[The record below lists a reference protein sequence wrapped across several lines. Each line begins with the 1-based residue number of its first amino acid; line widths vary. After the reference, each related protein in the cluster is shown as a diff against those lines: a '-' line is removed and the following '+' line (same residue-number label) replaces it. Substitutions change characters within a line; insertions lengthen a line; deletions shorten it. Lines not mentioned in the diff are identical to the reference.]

1 MCLVSSRSALCSPLE
16 QAQGWGSQT
25 GEAGLEGTLI
35 PSSRGRDSGAQ
46 WRPISLQEAPWLGGQ
61 HGGRVWKRP
70 VPRLVLPLL
79 LSCALRPG
87 VAAGS
92 LSPSVLRCTLAGFP
106 FRKHGPRGRAGA
118 AHPDVGEGRGVDRVG
133 KGPGAILC

>member
-1 MCLVSSRSALCSPLE
+1 MPRVLLFALGAGPGLGLPDRRTRSCGPGGHTLSF
-16 QAQGWGSQT
+16 QS
-25 GEAGLEGTLI
+25 GEGL
-35 PSSRGRDSGAQ
+35 GAQ
-46 WRPISLQEAPWLGGQ
+46 CRPISLQEAWWLGGQ
-61 HGGRVWKRP
+61 HGGRVWTRP

-79 LSCALRPG
+79 WSRVLRPG

-92 LSPSVLRCTLAGFP
+92 LSPSVLRCTPAGFP

-118 AHPDVGEGRGVDRVG
+118 AHPEVGEGRGVDRVG